1 MPGLQIETT
10 KAGTIDDNNIHAS
23 SGSTILHI
31 NSLIFIPTNL
41 FANIM
46 RTNRVII
53 SRTKLTN
60 NGTLISL

>member
-10 KAGTIDDNNIHAS
+10 KAGTIDDNNIHTI
-23 SGSTILHI
+23 SGSTILQI

-46 RTNRVII
+46 RTSNDNISITRQTRSGSII
-53 SRTKLTN
+53 SL
-60 NGTLISL
+60 